1 MLHFSNDPNATA
13 SALPNPPRVL
23 VADDDPASR
32 CFLGDGLRSLGAE
45 VETCVDGT
53 AAIAR
58 GRVET
63 FDLLVVDCRMPG
75 ADAVQVLTTLR
86 EDQEARSADSPA
98 VASSAELDASDRQ
111 RLLAAGYSEILL
123 KPCSLVDLQRIM
135 QWVRPGRAP
144 LLDDQQALAS
154 TGSPTIMRAL
164 RGLLREEL
172 AGIERELDRLGND
185 PTGFGERLHRLR
197 SSCGFCGAASL
208 AEQIVLLQR
217 HLELGHHAEL
227 LPLGCF
233 RKTLQSTI
241 HALVDIA

>member
-13 SALPNPPRVL
+13 GTPPRAPRVL

-53 AAIAR
+53 TAIDR
-58 GRVET
+58 GRAET

-75 ADAVQVLTTLR
+75 ADAVQVLTALR
-86 EDQEARSADSPA
+86 EDQAARSADSPA
-98 VASSAELDASDRQ
+98 VASSAELDATDRQ
-111 RLLAAGYSEILL
+111 RLLAAGFSEILL
-123 KPCSLVDLQRIM
+123 KPCTLADLQRIM
-135 QWVRPGRAP
+135 QWVRPGRAL

-154 TGSPTIMRAL
+154 TGSPTIMQAL

-172 AGIERELDRLGND
+172 VGIERELDRLGND

-217 HLELGHHAEL
+217 SLELGHHGER
-227 LPLGCF
+227 LPLGGF
-233 RKTLQSTI
+233 HKTLLSTI
-241 HALVDIA
+241 QALGDTA